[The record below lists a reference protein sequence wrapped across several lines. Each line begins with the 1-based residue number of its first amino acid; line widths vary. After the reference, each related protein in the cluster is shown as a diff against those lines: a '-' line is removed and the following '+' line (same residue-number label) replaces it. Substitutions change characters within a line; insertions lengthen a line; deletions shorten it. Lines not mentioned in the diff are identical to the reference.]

1 MERNPRSEV
10 LYTVAGYGQG
20 GIYKSTN
27 GGVDWTQILTQNIL
41 EVTGASSC
49 ASTNNVQPCGGFG
62 AFMEKITIDPTDNRH
77 LLAGFHA
84 DCTGTPLPGI
94 APDSSGGWGCLAE
107 SVDAGMTWT
116 LTTSATPWS
125 GLDGPGQM
133 MVNAKTW
140 FYGTNGSQGLWRTT
154 TGGVSVGG
162 HRAWTQVFSGSVN
175 GSVYIAKN
183 GTYYSGG
190 NSVIWSSDLGVTWT
204 AIPSSPN
211 CTSINGSTPMS
222 KAVEESPAAYLDYD
236 AAHHLLYSSNLDGGF
251 WRYVTQ

>member
-1 MERNPRSEV
+1 
-10 LYTVAGYGQG
+10 
-20 GIYKSTN
+20 
-27 GGVDWTQILTQNIL
+27 
-41 EVTGASSC
+41 
-49 ASTNNVQPCGGFG
+49 
-62 AFMEKITIDPTDNRH
+62 

-84 DCTGTPLPGI
+84 DCTGTPLPG
-94 APDSSGGWGCLAE
+94 ATPDSSGGWGCLAE

-140 FYGTNGSQGLWRTT
+140 FCGTNGSQGLWRTT

-162 HRAWTQVFSGSVN
+162 QPAWTRVFSGSVN

-190 NSVIWSSDLGVTWT
+190 NNVIWSSNLGVTWT
-204 AIPSSPN
+204 AIPNSPN
-211 CTSINGSTPMS
+211 CTSVNGSTPMIDDGTTLYLGSKSASYWKTPDSNPGGPFTMISSTPSTPMS
-222 KAVEESPAAYLDYD
+222 KAIVESAAAYLDYD
-236 AAHHLLYSSNLDGGF
+236 AAHHLLYSSNIDASF
-251 WRYVTQ
+251 WRFVTQ